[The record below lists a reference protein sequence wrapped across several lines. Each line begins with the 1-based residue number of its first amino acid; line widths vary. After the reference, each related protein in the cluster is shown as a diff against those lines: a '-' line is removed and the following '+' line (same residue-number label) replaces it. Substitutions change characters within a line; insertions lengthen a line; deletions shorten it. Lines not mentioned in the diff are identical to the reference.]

1 MSSEDKV
8 MTTQGSRILVGS
20 KGGLP
25 DRRASEA
32 QIENHAGYDIGTSED
47 TARDS

>member
-25 DRRASEA
+25 DRRATEA
-32 QIENHAGYDIGTSED
+32 QIENHAGYDIGT